1 MMRAR
6 RLKQATFTPPIT
18 DRPAGGGRTS
28 DIDGRSIALTNLD
41 RVLYP
46 EDGFTKGD
54 LVDYWLAVADV
65 ILPHVADRPL
75 TVGRFPG
82 GVDGR
87 GFAQAEV
94 PGRPDWIPTRE
105 LALLKGPVKRFTLV
119 RERAALVWLA
129 QMGTI
134 ELHAFPGLP
143 EDLERTTRVLFDLDP
158 KPPADLVAT
167 ARAALLV
174 RDRLAQRGIAS
185 WAKTSGSLGMH
196 VIGDL
201 DAPALVKDAR
211 KIADEI
217 RGELASE
224 LASLSV
230 VLDARQNSARLTT
243 VVAYSLRSTPRPLVS
258 TPLAWEEIERA
269 AAGSD
274 PALLVFSA
282 SDVVRRVTLA
292 GDDLAV
298 ARHRT

>member
-1 MMRAR
+1 MRAR
-6 RLKQATFTPPIT
+6 RLKEATFTPPIVT
-18 DRPAGGGRTS
+18 SRAAGNTRTVE
-28 DIDGRSIALTNLD
+28 IDGRSITLTNLD

-46 EDGFTKGD
+46 EDGFTKAD

-65 ILPHVADRPL
+65 ILPHLADRPL

-143 EDLERTTRVLFDLDP
+143 GDLDRTTRILFDLDP
-158 KPPADLVAT
+158 KPPGDLVAT

-174 RDRLAQRGIAS
+174 RDRLAHRGVSA
-185 WAKTSGSLGMH
+185 WAKTSGSLGLH
-196 VIGDL
+196 VIG
-201 DAPALVKDAR
+201 
-211 KIADEI
+211 
-217 RGELASE
+217 ELAEPIAVKHARAIAQDIQKELSRE
-224 LASLSV
+224 LAALSV

-243 VVAYSLRSTPRPLVS
+243 VVPYSLRSTPRPLVS
-258 TPLAWEEIERA
+258 TPLEWAEVAQGAEHGDR
-269 AAGSD
+269 S
-274 PALLVFSA
+274 LLVFSA
-282 SDVVRRVTLA
+282 ADVVRRVKLA
-292 GDDLAV
+292 SDDLA
-298 ARHRT
+298 RDRS

>member
-6 RLKQATFTPPIT
+6 RLKEATHTAPIV
-18 DRPAGGGRTS
+18 DRPAGGARTV
-28 DIDGRSIALTNLD
+28 DIDGRSITLTNLD

-46 EDGFTKGD
+46 ADGFTKSD

-65 ILPHVADRPL
+65 ILPHLADRPL

-94 PGRPDWIPTRE
+94 PGRPDWIATRE
-105 LALLKGPVKRFTLV
+105 LALLKGPVKRFTIV

-143 EDLERTTRVLFDLDP
+143 EDLERTRRILFDLDP

-174 RDRLAQRGIAS
+174 RDRLAHRSVSS
-185 WAKTSGSLGMH
+185 WVKTSGSLGLH
-196 VIGDL
+196 VVGDL
-201 DAPALVKDAR
+201 GEPVSVKHAR
-211 KIADEI
+211 AIAEDVG
-217 RGELASE
+217 RELSAQ

-230 VLDARQNSARLTT
+230 VLDARQNSPRLTT

-258 TPLAWEEIERA
+258 LPIDWSELA
-269 AAGSD
+269 AAVAAVD
-274 PALLVFSA
+274 PSRLVFSA
-282 SDVVRRVTLA
+282 ADVVRRVTL
-292 GDDLAV
+292 DPDEL
-298 ARHRT
+298 ARHRP